1 MAAAAAFCNVNN
13 GYGIKKL
20 RQDNNN
26 LVKNHHL
33 QRNYSTLYGVQG
45 PLLRSYNTTQTRY
58 DQAFTSILRT
68 KQEHARNRSLLE
80 CRAERGTALT
90 EQQVEK
96 DEDVSRATLI
106 WRAIKLPMYTVGL
119 IPASVGAAAAYLETG
134 YFSPERYFGSLAAF
148 VLIIAWVN
156 LSNDVY
162 DYDTGADKNKKE
174 SVVNLVG
181 SRTAINVI
189 AWLLLVLGSGGLSWV
204 AEEAGSPHSLLLLA
218 CTVFCC
224 YIYQCPP
231 FRLSYLGLGEP
242 LCFAA
247 FGPFATIGFLFAP
260 ERHKRAA
267 NIQHRHLSINS
278 CWLYVVLDP
287 LMQSFPPGDSSL
299 TICVSIKDDEAVGK
313 ISPLVRL
320 GTEAG
325 ANVVKMAVLGLYWL
339 VFAFGLSDTLPYAS
353 LIFCTTTLPM
363 GNLVV
368 NFVQENHKDKS
379 KIFMAKYF
387 SVRLHTIFGAAL
399 TAGLVASRLLPGE
412 QLPELIDNL
421 KLHLGV

>member
-1 MAAAAAFCNVNN
+1 MAAAAAFCNVINA
-13 GYGIKKL
+13 YGIKKL
-20 RQDNNN
+20 SQDSN

-33 QRNYSTLYGVQG
+33 QRKYSVLSTPCGVQG

-58 DQAFTSILRT
+58 DQAFSSTLRAM
-68 KQEHARNRSLLE
+68 QEHARNRSLLE
-80 CRAERGTALT
+80 CRAERGSVLT
-90 EQQVEK
+90 EKEMEK
-96 DEDVSRATLI
+96 DEYVSRATLI

-134 YFSPERYFGSLAAF
+134 LFSPERYFGSLAAF
-148 VLIIAWVN
+148 VLIIAWLN

-181 SRTAINVI
+181 RRGWEWAFSATVSLYSV
-189 AWLLLVLGSGGLSWV
+189 LLLHLPV
-204 AEEAGSPHSLLLLA
+204 P
-218 CTVFCC
+218 TVSFEL
-224 YIYQCPP
+224 PWTG
-231 FRLSYLGLGEP
+231 RTLM
-242 LCFAA
+242 LCSIR
-247 FGPFATIGFLFAP
+247 PVRHHWFLFAP

-267 NIQHRHLSINS
+267 NIQHHHLSINS

-299 TICVSIKDDEAVGK
+299 TVLVSIKDDEAVGK

-325 ANVVKMAVLGLYWL
+325 ANVVKMAILGLYWL
-339 VFAFGLSDTLPYAS
+339 VFAFGLTDTLPYAS

-368 NFVQENHKDKS
+368 SFVQENHKDKS

-387 SVRLHTIFGAAL
+387 CVRLHTIFGAAL
-399 TAGLVASRLLPGE
+399 AAGLVASRLLPGE

>member
-1 MAAAAAFCNVNN
+1 MAAARFCSVNS

-20 RQDNNN
+20 SQDN

-33 QRNYSTLYGVQG
+33 HRNYSVLSTPWAVQR
-45 PLLRSYNTTQTRY
+45 PLLSSHHLTRTRY
-58 DQAFTSILRT
+58 DTTFTSTSRT
-68 KQEHARNRSLLE
+68 KQENAQNGILLT
-80 CRAERGTALT
+80 CRAQRGSALT
-90 EQQVEK
+90 EVETEK
-96 DEDVSRATLI
+96 GDDVSRATLI

-119 IPASVGAAAAYLETG
+119 IPASVGAAAAYWEAGL
-134 YFSPERYFGSLAAF
+134 FSPERYFVGLAAF
-148 VLIIAWVN
+148 VLVIAWLN

-174 SVVNLVG
+174 SVVNLAG

-189 AWLLLVLGSGGLSWV
+189 AWLLLLLGFGGFSWV
-204 AEEAGSPHSLLLLA
+204 AAEAGSPRSLLLLA

-224 YIYQCPP
+224 FIYQCPP

-247 FGPFATIGFLFAP
+247 FGPFATIAFYLLQSGTSELPISSTVISASTLVGFT
-260 ERHKRAA
+260 
-267 NIQHRHLSINS
+267 
-278 CWLYVVLDP
+278 
-287 LMQSFPPGDSSL
+287 SSL
-299 TICVSIKDDEAVGK
+299 ILICSHFHQIKDDEAVGK

-339 VFAFGLSDTLPYAS
+339 VFAFGLADTLPYAS

-412 QLPELIDNL
+412 QLPQLIDNL
-421 KLHLGV
+421 KLHLGNVKI

>member
-1 MAAAAAFCNVNN
+1 
-13 GYGIKKL
+13 
-20 RQDNNN
+20 
-26 LVKNHHL
+26 
-33 QRNYSTLYGVQG
+33 
-45 PLLRSYNTTQTRY
+45 
-58 DQAFTSILRT
+58 
-68 KQEHARNRSLLE
+68 
-80 CRAERGTALT
+80 
-90 EQQVEK
+90 
-96 DEDVSRATLI
+96 
-106 WRAIKLPMYTVGL
+106 MYTVGL

-134 YFSPERYFGSLAAF
+134 LFSPERYFGSLAAF

-247 FGPFATIGFLFAP
+247 FGPFATIGFYLLQSGTSELP
-260 ERHKRAA
+260 
-267 NIQHRHLSINS
+267 ISS
-278 CWLYVVLDP
+278 TVVSASTLVG
-287 LMQSFPPGDSSL
+287 FTSSL
-299 TICVSIKDDEAVGK
+299 ILLCSHFHQIKDDEAVGK

-339 VFAFGLSDTLPYAS
+339 VFAFGLTDTLPYAS

-368 NFVQENHKDKS
+368 SFVQENHKDKS

>member
-1 MAAAAAFCNVNN
+1 MAAAATFCNVNN
-13 GYGIKKL
+13 AYGIKKL
-20 RQDNNN
+20 RQDNN

-45 PLLRSYNTTQTRY
+45 PLLRSYNMIQTRY
-58 DQAFTSILRT
+58 DQAFTSILRA

-119 IPASVGAAAAYLETG
+119 IPASL
-134 YFSPERYFGSLAAF
+134 
-148 VLIIAWVN
+148 
-156 LSNDVY
+156 
-162 DYDTGADKNKKE
+162 
-174 SVVNLVG
+174 G
-181 SRTAINVI
+181 SRGGWEPPLSATVSLYSV
-189 AWLLLVLGSGGLSWV
+189 LLLHLPVS
-204 AEEAGSPHSLLLLA
+204 
-218 CTVFCC
+218 TVSFEL
-224 YIYQCPP
+224 P
-231 FRLSYLGLGEP
+231 RTWRTLM
-242 LCFAA
+242 LCSIR
-247 FGPFATIGFLFAP
+247 PFATIGFYL
-260 ERHKRAA
+260 
-267 NIQHRHLSINS
+267 L
-278 CWLYVVLDP
+278 
-287 LMQSFPPGDSSL
+287 QSGTSELPISSTVISASTLVGFTSSL
-299 TICVSIKDDEAVGK
+299 ILLCSHFHQIKDDEAVGK

-368 NFVQENHKDKS
+368 NFVQENHKVS
-379 KIFMAKYF
+379 LNNLNLLRKINITSRITLYMTNQKYFMAKYF

>member
-13 GYGIKKL
+13 AYGIKKL

-33 QRNYSTLYGVQG
+33 QRNYSTLYAVQG
-45 PLLRSYNTTQTRY
+45 PLLRSYDIIQTRY
-58 DQAFTSILRT
+58 DQAFTSILRA

-247 FGPFATIGFLFAP
+247 FGPFATIGFICSSGTSELPISSTVISASTLVGFT
-260 ERHKRAA
+260 
-267 NIQHRHLSINS
+267 
-278 CWLYVVLDP
+278 
-287 LMQSFPPGDSSL
+287 SSL
-299 TICVSIKDDEAVGK
+299 ILLCSHFHRTMKLGK

-368 NFVQENHKDKS
+368 NFVQENHKSLFLRMGFDFKDKS

-399 TAGLVASRLLPGE
+399 TAGLWHPDCFQESNF
-412 QLPELIDNL
+412 QS
-421 KLHLGV
+421 